1 MANKRSLRRR
11 KSNRRLKGGAG
22 GADYAIATY
31 GGMGQQHAAP
41 SLAGGNENNVIAMNG
56 GIKGG
61 RRKKGGNIT
70 DLAVPAVLLVA
81 NHMYKR
87 RGALST
93 MRYRGSRK
101 SRRNFS
107 RKVRGGNKPINGGNP
122 EEELGGGKKRTRGG
136 NHEEE
141 LVGGNK
147 PINGGNPEE
156 ELVGGNHHG
165 KMNEMS
171 K

>member
-1 MANKRSLRRR
+1 MANKGSMKSSMKNRR
-11 KSNRRLKGGAG
+11 RRLKGGAG

-31 GGMGQQHAAP
+31 GGMGEQHAAP
-41 SLAGGNENNVIAMNG
+41 ALVAGNENNVIAMRPMGQISG
-56 GIKGG
+56 GR

-87 RGALST
+87 RRARST

-107 RKVRGGNKPINGGNP
+107 RRIRGGEPEEKLAGGN
-122 EEELGGGKKRTRGG
+122 
-136 NHEEE
+136 NY
-141 LVGGNK
+141 
-147 PINGGNPEE
+147 
-156 ELVGGNHHG
+156 
-165 KMNEMS
+165 KMNEMPM
-171 K
+171 

>member
-1 MANKRSLRRR
+1 MANKSSMKNRR
-11 KSNRRLKGGAG
+11 RRLKGGAG

-41 SLAGGNENNVIAMNG
+41 GINGNENNVIAMNSGEPVGKLSG
-56 GIKGG
+56 GR
-61 RRKKGGNIT
+61 RRKKGGNLT

-87 RGALST
+87 RGGPT

-107 RKVRGGNKPINGGNP
+107 RKVRGGNTVVPA
-122 EEELGGGKKRTRGG
+122 
-136 NHEEE
+136 
-141 LVGGNK
+141 
-147 PINGGNPEE
+147 
-156 ELVGGNHHG
+156 
-165 KMNEMS
+165 KM
-171 K
+171 

>member
-1 MANKRSLRRR
+1 MAKKSSMKNRR
-11 KSNRRLKGGAG
+11 RRLKGGAG

-41 SLAGGNENNVIAMNG
+41 GINGNENNVIAMNG
-56 GIKGG
+56 SSSVITGG
-61 RRKKGGNIT
+61 RRRKKGGNIT

-87 RGALST
+87 RGAPST

-107 RKVRGGNKPINGGNP
+107 RKVRGGNS
-122 EEELGGGKKRTRGG
+122 TD
-136 NHEEE
+136 
-141 LVGGNK
+141 
-147 PINGGNPEE
+147 
-156 ELVGGNHHG
+156 
-165 KMNEMS
+165 S
-171 K
+171 KHM